1 MKEMIFKMFLFSFL
15 IVLKENN
22 SGVVNVLDY
31 GFDETDATEC
41 IQKAIDSHASRVIVP
56 NIGRPYIVRPL
67 FARSSDQEIFFEPG
81 VILQAKK
88 GEFRDRDEVL
98 LKISGVKN
106 VKLSGYGATF
116 RMNKKDYQDSSQY
129 KRSEW
134 RHALFITTSIGQ
146 PTENISVRGLHF
158 EKSGGDG
165 IYVGGTVDNTT
176 KIPYQPVGVLVED
189 VVCADNHRQG
199 FSITGAESLKIVNSV
214 FIDTK
219 GTNPQAGVD
228 WEPNANKLED
238 LEMENC
244 FIRNNNYGG
253 IGIWLMHPPET
264 GPKGIQLTFNNVHI
278 DSDPGV
284 QRYTVSCAYIT
295 DKDGFTGT
303 ISFNDCSFRNNNS
316 YHTYNNPAWNT
327 HVAYINMKSALRARV
342 IFNRCLFEQT
352 DKDGKVITFTVDL
365 KEVKDN
371 MTFGGVDFNNCIIN
385 DCYDRPFL
393 NFTDWPKTD
402 KGVNDIQGRI
412 TVNNPYGAK
421 MTIGEPTDNIGLKV
435 KSILTT
441 APEIIITEPSLL
453 MVYKTGDR
461 YRFSA
466 EASDPDAGQGNGQGI
481 KKVNFTIRRGTRIM
495 AFCEDI
501 EAPYEIS
508 GKMKGW
514 DPGIYLLKAEAI
526 SYEHES
532 SNLKVTAFEIK
543 PKIKITSETKKR
555 TKMLNVIE
563 K

>member
-1 MKEMIFKMFLFSFL
+1 MKKISITFLMWL
-15 IVLKENN
+15 LLVMVYAQKPKL
-22 SGVVNVLDY
+22 VNVLDY

-219 GTNPQAGVD
+219 GTDPQAGID
-228 WEPNANKLED
+228 WEPNSNAMVD
-238 LEMENC
+238 LEMTNC
-244 FIRNNNYGG
+244 LFINNLIGG
-253 IGIWLMHPPET
+253 VALWLWHAPES
-264 GPKGIQLTFNNVHI
+264 GPVGMQLTLNDIHV

-284 QRYTVSCAYIT
+284 QDLSTSIGYI
-295 DKDGFTGT
+295 DDNNGYTGT
-303 ISFNDCSFRNNNS
+303 ITYNDCSFRNS
-316 YHTYNNPAWNT
+316 TGKHI
-327 HVAYINMKSALRARV
+327 VYITMKSALRARV
-342 IFNRCLFEQT
+342 IFNRCLFEQ
-352 DKDGKVITFTVDL
+352 KDPKGKVISLSVDMRD
-365 KEVKDN
+365 VKDK
-371 MTFGGVDFNNCIIN
+371 MTFGGIDFNNCIVN
-385 DCYDRPFL
+385 DNYDRPFIT
-393 NFTDWPKTD
+393 FTDHVGTG
-402 KGVNDIQGRI
+402 KGIRDIQGKI
-412 TVNNPYGAK
+412 KINNPFGAK
-421 MTIGEPTDNIGLKV
+421 MILGDQIQNIGLQV
-435 KSILTT
+435 SPVLSR
-441 APEIIITEPSLL
+441 APEVRIIEPSLL
-453 MVYKTGDR
+453 RIYRSGDK

-466 EASDPDAGQGNGQGI
+466 EASDPDAGSGNGQGI
-481 KKVNFTIRRGTRIM
+481 EQVIFTIRKGERIITSGI
-495 AFCEDI
+495 DRV
-501 EAPYEIS
+501 APYEIS
-508 GKMKGW
+508 GKMTGW
-514 DPGIYLLKAEAI
+514 EPGIYLLKATVI
-526 SYEHES
+526 SSEFGS
-532 SNLKVTAFEIK
+532 TNLKTTAFEIM
-543 PKIKITSETKKR
+543 PEIKRSSQSIKKMKLTSQT
-555 TKMLNVIE
+555 N
-563 K
+563 